1 MNNEMAMLIDA
12 NELKSVITEDWF
24 LDILLTQTGKSD
36 MAKKLVDLIDSV
48 PLAYNVDKVV
58 EELESLRIDKSN
70 YFGVLNVV
78 AEKYDRANEMLNDAI
93 DIVRKG
99 GMK

>member
-1 MNNEMAMLIDA
+1 MARLIDA
-12 NELKSVITEDWF
+12 D
-24 LDILLTQTGKSD
+24 
-36 MAKKLVDLIDSV
+36 DLIERIEDVLSRREHRQAEV
-48 PLAYNVDKVV
+48 PSWLQKIIDELPTAYNVDKVV
-58 EELESLRIDKSN
+58 EEMESLRIDKSN

-99 GMK
+99 GVE

>member
-1 MNNEMAMLIDA
+1 MLIDA
-12 NELKSVITEDWF
+12 DELKSVIKEDWF